1 MLYVVFVLEC
11 VKLCCKPCN
20 FHIQGLFNAVYITLS
35 NGRHK
40 IALLVFILPH
50 ELFNASEIGIVLFT
64 LTEGYNLMGY
74 LVNVCRGKLLAAFLN
89 DKVFN
94 VILEKAVTDF
104 YAADPKAIDGNTMEL
119 LKSGILTPA
128 EYARLFDAADNGD
141 NATMCRLIA
150 QAAENA
156 AANAKD
162 EDTARQLRYVANKGR
177 GLDGRHYM
185 QAFDSMA
192 DTLDRSLRRTYLIK
206 SWDELTANILEK
218 F

>member
-1 MLYVVFVLEC
+1 MSRFNTYVQQVNDIAQASFEQINKAEAAYKDAESKYNANKRPARGAWHADAATIAKAARAEANYHEAKEAYD
-11 VKLCCKPCN
+11 KLSRSLPD
-20 FHIQGLFNAVYITLS
+20 QTRAEVA
-35 NGRHK
+35 K
-40 IALLVFILPH
+40 IRSA
-50 ELFNASEIGIVLFT
+50 
-64 LTEGYNLMGY
+64 
-74 LVNVCRGKLLAAFLN
+74 
-89 DKVFN
+89 
-94 VILEKAVTDF
+94 LEKAVTDF
-104 YAADPKAIDGNTMEL
+104 YAADPKAIDANTMEL
-119 LKSGILTPA
+119 LKSGILKPA
-128 EYARLFDAADNGD
+128 EYDRLFEVANHGD

-162 EDTARQLRYVANKGR
+162 EDSARQLRYVANKGR

-206 SWDELTANILEK
+206 SWDELTANILEN